1 MFILTTLVYPAALAA
16 LCLGSGLLID
26 RLSGRFL
33 PAVLLATVGA
43 AALIAVSQLTT
54 YLPAIARSTPYLM
67 AAVALAGFALQWPR
81 VRDLARG
88 WRAWR
93 WQALTVL
100 LAYLLA
106 LAPVLLAGRATFSS
120 YMALADSAVHMMGAD
135 FLLHHGQHYSHLDLR
150 NSYGQFIHGYYGTSY
165 PSGADTLYGGSALL
179 LGLPLIWA
187 FQPFNAFMLAIAAGP
202 AWLLVRRLGL
212 NGGWAALAALTAT
225 VPALVYGYEL
235 VGSIKEITALSMI
248 LTLGAL
254 VVLHPRWLRGPPRG
268 AIPFA
273 LVAAAGVSALG
284 VGFGAWVLAAAVV
297 LAVVLIGELAA
308 DPRGTRRALGL
319 IGVGALVTLVSA
331 WPTWVQLSGSLSVA
345 QNIASSGNP
354 GNLPTP
360 LRALQVFGTWLRGSY
375 KVPPAG
381 GALQLT
387 HVLIAVTLLA
397 GLAGAV
403 RVIRR
408 REYPLAGWLALMLVV
423 WLALSEYSTTW
434 VDAKTLMLTSP
445 VILILA
451 WGGVAALRASRFR
464 IAAPLLALVLAGGV
478 FASDA
483 LQYHSSNLAPTARY
497 QELASVNSR
506 FAGRGPT
513 LFTDFDEYSLY
524 ELRDLDVGGPDFVF
538 PPAALSGTAGGYGD
552 PVDLDRASP
561 AALLAYPL
569 IVTRRDPATSRPP
582 SVYRLLWQGTYYQVW
597 GREAGAPAAL
607 AHAGLT
613 GPPATQCSQIAAL
626 AALASAHGAQLVV
639 APSVPRVDV
648 DLAGSTHPADWG
660 HQRNG
665 LVMSHPG
672 RLSASFR
679 LSHSGTWQ
687 LWLQGQ
693 IMPAVSVSV
702 DGRALASV
710 AGQLDGNSLVPDT
723 ITPLSLR
730 LAAGVHRL
738 TIVRK
743 GFTLAPGDDGSAV
756 LDAAFLTPAG
766 AGAQQTLR
774 VAKAANWRSLCGQQL
789 DWAEVVPG

>member
-1 MFILTTLVYPAALAA
+1 
-16 LCLGSGLLID
+16 
-26 RLSGRFL
+26 
-33 PAVLLATVGA
+33 
-43 AALIAVSQLTT
+43 
-54 YLPAIARSTPYLM
+54 
-67 AAVALAGFALQWPR
+67 
-81 VRDLARG
+81 
-88 WRAWR
+88 
-93 WQALTVL
+93 
-100 LAYLLA
+100 
-106 LAPVLLAGRATFSS
+106 
-120 YMALADSAVHMMGAD
+120 VHMMGAD
-135 FLLHHGQHYSHLDLR
+135 FLLHHGQNYSHLDLR
-150 NSYGQFIHGYYGTSY
+150 NSYGQFIHGYYATSY

-254 VVLHPRWLRGPPRG
+254 VVLHPRWLRGPPHG

-284 VGFGAWVLAAAVV
+284 VGFGAWVLAAALV
-297 LAVVLIGELAA
+297 LAAVLIGELASE
-308 DPRGTRRALGL
+308 PRGTRRALVL
-319 IGVGALVTLVSA
+319 IGVGAVVVLVSA

-345 QNIASSGNP
+345 QNIASTGNP

-375 KVPPAG
+375 KVAPAG

-387 HVLIAVTLLA
+387 HVLIAVTLGA
-397 GLAGAV
+397 GLGGAV

-445 VILILA
+445 AIVILA
-451 WGGVAALRASRFR
+451 WGGVAALRASRLGV
-464 IAAPLLALVLAGGV
+464 AAPLLALVLAGGM

-483 LQYHSSNLAPTARY
+483 LQYHSANLAPTARY

-506 FAGRGPT
+506 FAGKGPT

-569 IVTRRDPATSRPP
+569 IVTRRDVAASRPP
-582 SVYRLLWQGTYYQVW
+582 SAYRLLWQGTYYQVW
-597 GREAGAPAAL
+597 GRRPGAPAAL
-607 AHAGLT
+607 AHVALT
-613 GPPATQCSQIAAL
+613 GAPAVQCTRIGDL
-626 AALASAHGAQLVV
+626 AALARAHGARLIA
-639 APSVPRVDV
+639 APTVSRVDV

-660 HQRNG
+660 HQRDG
-665 LVMSHPG
+665 LVMSHAG
-672 RLSASFR
+672 RLSASFT
-679 LSHSGTWQ
+679 LPHTGTWQ

-693 IMPAVSVSV
+693 IMPTVSVEV
-702 DGRALASV
+702 DGRERASV

-723 ITPLSLR
+723 ITLLPARLS
-730 LAAGVHRL
+730 AGTHRL
-738 TIVRK
+738 SIVRH

-766 AGAQQTLR
+766 AAAQQTLHA
-774 VAKAANWRSLCGQQL
+774 VAPANWRSLCGQQL
-789 DWAEVVPG
+789 DWIEVVPG